1 MTHTA
6 LQLLCAAGRF
16 QDALPYFACVE
27 PVALFNKD
35 ILQPYIGLFFSAG
48 AEIYRRCDM
57 PSHALDCLRKA
68 LAVYRCAPVDV
79 CRDAECVRD
88 LELWMRVAGLS
99 VSVDRVTDEIEKTEA
114 RIKARVDRVEPLP
127 PSVYRPSHLHAM
139 LPVWHAA
146 LMHCSATTCPC
157 QASSSELYVL
167 FIHHSVVCVRLLCKC
182 LCLTRLTAVTQI
194 PRTQM
199 MKIPAETLL
208 PQPATTLSRVPA
220 TKLQMQAKDKEAEAG
235 VIKKCEQY
243 AVMGSTLLLRASPL
257 PSQPLLQLAE
267 GAEVDMPQKRGL
279 VMPELKLR
287 ISYAEIPAR
296 QTALSSVPVFAQH
309 L

>member
-1 MTHTA
+1 M
-6 LQLLCAAGRF
+6 
-16 QDALPYFACVE
+16 
-27 PVALFNKD
+27 
-35 ILQPYIGLFFSAG
+35 
-48 AEIYRRCDM
+48 
-57 PSHALDCLRKA
+57 
-68 LAVYRCAPVDV
+68 
-79 CRDAECVRD
+79 
-88 LELWMRVAGLS
+88 LS
-99 VSVDRVTDEIEKTEA
+99 
-114 RIKARVDRVEPLP
+114 
-127 PSVYRPSHLHAM
+127 
-139 LPVWHAA
+139 
-146 LMHCSATTCPC
+146 SATTCPC

-167 FIHHSVVCVRLLCKC
+167 FIYHCVVCVFVMRICVLESLI
-182 LCLTRLTAVTQI
+182 TAATQI

-220 TKLQMQAKDKEAEAG
+220 AKLQMEAKDKEAEAG

-267 GAEVDMPQKRGL
+267 GEEVDMPQKRGL

-287 ISYAEIPAR
+287 ISYADIPAR

>member
-57 PSHALDCLRKA
+57 PSHALDMLRKA

-99 VSVDRVTDEIEKTEA
+99 VSVDRVTEEIEKTEA

-127 PSVYRPSHLHAM
+127 PSVYVPSH
-139 LPVWHAA
+139 W
-146 LMHCSATTCPC
+146 
-157 QASSSELYVL
+157 
-167 FIHHSVVCVRLLCKC
+167 
-182 LCLTRLTAVTQI
+182 
-194 PRTQM
+194 
-199 MKIPAETLL
+199 
-208 PQPATTLSRVPA
+208 
-220 TKLQMQAKDKEAEAG
+220 
-235 VIKKCEQY
+235 
-243 AVMGSTLLLRASPL
+243 
-257 PSQPLLQLAE
+257 
-267 GAEVDMPQKRGL
+267 RGL
-279 VMPELKLR
+279 TKTTPK
-287 ISYAEIPAR
+287 P
-296 QTALSSVPVFAQH
+296 
-309 L
+309 